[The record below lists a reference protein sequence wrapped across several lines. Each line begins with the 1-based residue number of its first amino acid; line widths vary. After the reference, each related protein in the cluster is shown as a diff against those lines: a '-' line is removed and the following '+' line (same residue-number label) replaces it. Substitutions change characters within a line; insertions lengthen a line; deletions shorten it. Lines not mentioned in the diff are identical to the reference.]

1 MTRRFHLRSSSD
13 WSLPEELVLRAAVE
27 VCGTNQWRR
36 IASLLPGKT
45 ALQCQEHF
53 YSSADPSLKGG
64 GNWTVQEDRLLLQ
77 VGRSLVGQWQTVAL
91 LLPGRTADACAQ
103 RFAELTRVLDASS
116 QQKESLPSP
125 GREPAS
131 VPVEQVSGLSAPA
144 RDTSALCPLPRCE
157 SRSAT
162 GRGVTLSVSDEELL
176 RQASVRLYG
185 DPRKLIER
193 FLETPSTSEQGTA
206 PASTIIAD
214 DDACDASSILFDEEH
229 KRVQLCLELLTSQ
242 ALHQR
247 HQLSKRSA
255 VSCWDPAVCARL
267 LDDPA
272 FRKRMRSL
280 EQALC
285 QTASTCARPENPGTP
300 AWNAQWLELPV
311 AISGA
316 DVERAYLETECELQQ
331 QAAQHANVSAKHCR
345 GSRALPVAAEHR
357 RHRAETLIRE
367 AVRELLPA
375 DTHVAVKAIPL
386 IAPSAETEALIAEA
400 LATEDFQKWYT
411 IVQAASSAPLA
422 STDVPSRERT

>member
-144 RDTSALCPLPRCE
+144 RDTSALCPPLTMTHAMRHPFYSMKSTNAC
-157 SRSAT
+157 S
-162 GRGVTLSVSDEELL
+162 SV
-176 RQASVRLYG
+176 
-185 DPRKLIER
+185 
-193 FLETPSTSEQGTA
+193 
-206 PASTIIAD
+206 
-214 DDACDASSILFDEEH
+214 
-229 KRVQLCLELLTSQ
+229 
-242 ALHQR
+242 
-247 HQLSKRSA
+247 
-255 VSCWDPAVCARL
+255 
-267 LDDPA
+267 
-272 FRKRMRSL
+272 
-280 EQALC
+280 
-285 QTASTCARPENPGTP
+285 
-300 AWNAQWLELPV
+300 
-311 AISGA
+311 
-316 DVERAYLETECELQQ
+316 
-331 QAAQHANVSAKHCR
+331 
-345 GSRALPVAAEHR
+345 
-357 RHRAETLIRE
+357 
-367 AVRELLPA
+367 
-375 DTHVAVKAIPL
+375 
-386 IAPSAETEALIAEA
+386 
-400 LATEDFQKWYT
+400 
-411 IVQAASSAPLA
+411 
-422 STDVPSRERT
+422 